1 MQWCPCP
8 WSLHTRSDTC
18 RNSLPLPLTCVHG
31 LQIHHPA
38 PGGAKAS
45 APPGPSLLP
54 QPGPRGSQGLP
65 PPALCRRRSCRH
77 YRSGCHLGR
86 ALRCSGP
93 GSTPRTGLAHSPGEH
108 AARGGGLGHAPWQG
122 PRAWPRAHAKQGF
135 AYVELGA
142 GREGCQGAA
151 GAVPTLRNTCLLRP
165 RLTVLP
171 HHALSGSYPWGSLR
185 FGELQASAWL
195 GSRKVSVS
203 AQNLRVLR
211 EDSGCCEWSCLPTIY
226 HPCGLVQA
234 VQLSDPILSIYA
246 TGPVLITAIYEG

>member
-1 MQWCPCP
+1 MSEPPCFCNLLGLQRFSTPKSHALSNSPDRGASGTSCPSPSFSKVSYSKVVPFNRSPNTYLSTQAWNDPLSASPSPGRRGVTPPPPGSRAVQWCPCP
-8 WSLHTRSDTC
+8 WSLPTLSDTC
-18 RNSLPLPLTCVHG
+18 RSSLLPSLTCVHG

-65 PPALCRRRSCRH
+65 PPALCRRSCSH
-77 YRSGCHLGR
+77 CKSGCHLGR

-142 GREGCQGAA
+142 GRGVSRCCRG
-151 GAVPTLRNTCLLRP
+151 G
-165 RLTVLP
+165 
-171 HHALSGSYPWGSLR
+171 SGP
-185 FGELQASAWL
+185 
-195 GSRKVSVS
+195 
-203 AQNLRVLR
+203 
-211 EDSGCCEWSCLPTIY
+211 
-226 HPCGLVQA
+226 
-234 VQLSDPILSIYA
+234 
-246 TGPVLITAIYEG
+246 

>member
-1 MQWCPCP
+1 MQWCPYP

-31 LQIHHPA
+31 FQIHHPA
-38 PGGAKAS
+38 PGGAKAR

-54 QPGPRGSQGLP
+54 QPGPRRSQGLP
-65 PPALCRRRSCRH
+65 PPALCRRRSCGH

-108 AARGGGLGHAPWQG
+108 EARGGGLGHAPWQG
-122 PRAWPRAHAKQGF
+122 PRAWPWAHAKQGF

-151 GAVPTLRNTCLLRP
+151 GAGPDPEEHLSVETPPDSPSPSRPQRLLLPGQLALWGTPGFCLVGLKKSKRCCSEP
-165 RLTVLP
+165 
-171 HHALSGSYPWGSLR
+171 S
-185 FGELQASAWL
+185 SA
-195 GSRKVSVS
+195 RRR
-203 AQNLRVLR
+203 LRVLR
-211 EDSGCCEWSCLPTIY
+211 MVLPSNHLPPLWLGSGCSAL
-226 HPCGLVQA
+226 
-234 VQLSDPILSIYA
+234 
-246 TGPVLITAIYEG
+246 

>member
-31 LQIHHPA
+31 FQIHHPA

-151 GAVPTLRNTCLLRP
+151 GAGPDPEEHLSVETPPDSPSPSRPQRLLP
-165 RLTVLP
+165 
-171 HHALSGSYPWGSLR
+171 
-185 FGELQASAWL
+185 L
-195 GSRKVSVS
+195 G
-203 AQNLRVLR
+203 
-211 EDSGCCEWSCLPTIY
+211 
-226 HPCGLVQA
+226 
-234 VQLSDPILSIYA
+234 
-246 TGPVLITAIYEG
+246 